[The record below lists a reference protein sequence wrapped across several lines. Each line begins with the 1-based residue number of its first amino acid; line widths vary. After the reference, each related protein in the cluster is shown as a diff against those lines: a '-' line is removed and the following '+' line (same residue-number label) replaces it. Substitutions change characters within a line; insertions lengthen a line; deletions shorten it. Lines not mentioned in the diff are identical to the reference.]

1 MIHYKG
7 EERILYLKIDG
18 EYLPIGCL
26 TENSFS
32 ESSESFETTIKNE
45 SSWAA
50 AKILNQNY
58 SISFSGIQIL
68 SRVGNTNML
77 SYDRLKEIKRN
88 RQLLDWKI
96 KGATYPIVDYG
107 KCYITEISE
116 ATPVDELITFSG
128 TLTGFGKPRF
138 GVGEI
143 AVDCV
148 LSDWSE
154 WSECEDG
161 TQTRTRTVIT
171 APENGGNA
179 CGVLSE
185 SRACVTPPTP
195 IDCVVSEWSEWGPC
209 VNGSQERTRTVI
221 TSPANGGLS
230 CPVLSEVRTC
240 TVQEYTISQS
250 VFTLFSSGATTVG
263 NFNSTIQVNIPSA
276 KFRIGV
282 RVSTGTAT
290 ATAELTL
297 NGTSRMVS
305 GTSASYTYSSD
316 FTLTQ
321 GTYNTSVLK
330 LTIAPTTGTATGNM
344 IIEFVP

>member
-68 SRVGNTNML
+68 SRVGNNNML

-96 KGATYPIVDYG
+96 KGTDFPIVDYG

-116 ATPVDELITFSG
+116 ATPVDEFITFSG

-148 LSDWSE
+148 LSEWSE
-154 WSECEDG
+154 WSACSSG

-195 IDCVVSEWSEWGPC
+195 IDCVVSEWSEWGLC

-240 TVQEYTISQS
+240 TVQEYTISRS
-250 VFTLFSSGATTVG
+250 SANVFAQGSTVVA
-263 NFNSTIQVNIPSA
+263 NFNTTIQVNIASA

-282 RVSTGTAT
+282 KMTSGSGTAT
-290 ATAELTL
+290 AQLNL
-297 NGTSRMVS
+297 NGTSRTVS
-305 GTSASYTYSSD
+305 GTSASYTYSSQ

-321 GTYNTSVLK
+321 GTYNSSIFR
-330 LTIAPTTGTATGNM
+330 LTVAPTTGTAIGDM